1 MRWMLLALVLP
12 IAIAGLLY
20 GGGIAFLSSL
30 SNAVAPRG
38 AHGSG
43 TVAATAMQAPAPPGY
58 GLAGPAVAVAVA
70 VSPIKLASSPASQP
84 EATPAPED
92 SSPAATEQRVFQ
104 SRKALETVDP
114 KELLRQGALSK

>member
-1 MRWMLLALVLP
+1 MRWKLIALGLP

-43 TVAATAMQAPAPPGY
+43 TAATMPVRAPAPSDHSSSSAMVAIDALT
-58 GLAGPAVAVAVA
+58 LA
-70 VSPIKLASSPASQP
+70 PASQP
-84 EATPAPED
+84 DASTVPEG
-92 SSPAATEQRVFQ
+92 SSREATEQRVFQ
-104 SRKALETVDP
+104 SRRALETVDP

>member
-20 GGGIAFLSSL
+20 GGGIAFLSSV

-43 TVAATAMQAPAPPGY
+43 TVAATAVQAPAPPGY
-58 GLAGPAVAVAVA
+58 GLAGPAVAVAV
-70 VSPIKLASSPASQP
+70 SPITLASSPASQP

-114 KELLRQGALSK
+114 KELLRQCALSK